1 MINIQQRALVI
12 LDTNTSRRI
21 DDEAKKLGGWA
32 LPWNNFT

>member
-21 DDEAKKLGGWA
+21 DDEAKLGGWA